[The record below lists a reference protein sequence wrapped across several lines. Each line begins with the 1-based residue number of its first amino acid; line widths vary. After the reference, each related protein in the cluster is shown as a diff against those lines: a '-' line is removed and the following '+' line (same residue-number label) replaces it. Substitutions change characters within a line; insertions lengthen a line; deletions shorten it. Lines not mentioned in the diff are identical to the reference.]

1 MKKIVNLL
9 TMTRILATFI
19 LPFIWKYCDALF
31 ILIFVG
37 LILLTDFFDGFLA
50 RKFKVQSLFGSL
62 LDVFADKVFGLVV
75 VIIIALNIKM
85 YFLTLIMELLITF
98 INIYGGT
105 RGATTISSFLGK
117 TKMWFL
123 GISTMIGL
131 VIIFNNQL
139 VNIINFDWFINI
151 MNLIYTNRVVVSTF
165 AVSITAGTEIIV
177 ATDYLRHIN
186 KQIKKKK
193 EKLVY
198 NFKDKKDLMYVL
210 FDTDYYL
217 NNKKEP
223 LSKHLLK

>member
-9 TMTRILATFI
+9 TMARIFATFI

-37 LILLTDFFDGFLA
+37 IILLTDFFDGFLA

-139 VNIINFDWFINI
+139 VNIINIDWFINI

-193 EKLVY
+193 VKLVY